1 MKIIAAKLEDI
12 SAIVAMLAD
21 DKLGEKRE
29 DFQDPLPQTYVDA
42 FLKID
47 IDQNQHL
54 VVLVN
59 ESEQVIGTMQL
70 SFITYLTYQGG
81 TRAQIEA
88 VRIHKDYRG
97 QQLGKQLFN
106 WAIQKTKDK
115 GAHVLQLTTDKQ
127 RPDALRFYVDLGFKA
142 SHEGMKMHFEY

>member
-1 MKIIAAKLEDI
+1 MKIRAAKLEDI

-59 ESEQVIGTMQL
+59 ENEQVIGTMQL

-88 VRIHKDYRG
+88 VRIHKDFGGSNWEKSYLIG
-97 QQLGKQLFN
+97 PFKKLKIKELMCFN
-106 WAIQKTKDK
+106 S
-115 GAHVLQLTTDKQ
+115 LQTNKEQ
-127 RPDALRFYVDLGFKA
+127 MR
-142 SHEGMKMHFEY
+142 